1 MAPGDRDMNTLPGL
15 QLAHLN
21 DLQTALWLLYLLAA
35 LMLPAY
41 HLRPLLR
48 YLRGSAGIG
57 DADIRTE
64 ALQCVWRV
72 PALLFS
78 VFVVPSL
85 PLFLSIFLDLLGRVG
100 RVLAMRG
107 SHRRW
112 LALQSAEAASVSA
125 SSPGLRGTGGSPPLS
140 APRHETCPATHL
152 PTQAPLREA
161 AVLRLPP

>member
-1 MAPGDRDMNTLPGL
+1 MMTLPGL

-35 LMLPAY
+35 VALPAY
-41 HLRPLLR
+41 HLKPILK

-57 DADIRTE
+57 DACIRTE
-64 ALQCVWRV
+64 AVQCLWRL

-78 VFVVPSL
+78 VFVVASL

-107 SHRRW
+107 SQRRW
-112 LALQSAEAASVSA
+112 ARST
-125 SSPGLRGTGGSPPLS
+125 GTGGPDPGGSERCS
-140 APRHETCPATHL
+140 RGGA
-152 PTQAPLREA
+152 
-161 AVLRLPP
+161 

>member
-1 MAPGDRDMNTLPGL
+1 MNHILPGP
-15 QLAHLN
+15 QLAHL
-21 DLQTALWLLYLLAA
+21 DGVQTALWLLYLLAA
-35 LMLPAY
+35 LMLPLY

-48 YLRGSAGIG
+48 YLRGSGGIG

-64 ALQCVWRV
+64 ALQCLWRV

-85 PLFLSIFLDLLGRVG
+85 PLFLSIFLDLLGRAA

-112 LALQSAEAASVSA
+112 LALQSAVAVSA
-125 SSPGLRGTGGSPPLS
+125 SPAALRVTGGPS
-140 APRHETCPATHL
+140 
-152 PTQAPLREA
+152 PLRA
-161 AVLRLPP
+161 PST